1 MKTFFL
7 NLKKSQQISLV
18 TLVLITIVIAT
29 LASFWVLKSHY
40 QPLSKGGVD
49 ESEVRLLAELE
60 QQGIDYKIDAN
71 GDLLVLDEQLGK
83 GQLLAGKD
91 SLNNFSSHGLELY
104 DNADY
109 SMTEHTQKVTFQRAL
124 QGELERTISALSYV
138 SYARVHISLAEKKL
152 FSSQQ
157 EASTAAVT
165 LFTSQVLNDEQVSSV
180 KVLVSSSVDG
190 LSAKDVTVLSSDGEV
205 LSSTLSTDESDTF
218 QVSRKGNV
226 EQALEKKAAKVL
238 NLFFSPSQY
247 AISLNSQLNHE
258 QLKQVSKELLVD
270 GNGKGA
276 IISQR
281 MTTNSTQSKA
291 KNSNESSEVTYAH
304 GSRTQ
309 ELIKT
314 AGEIKRL
321 SVAVAIHVDISDVQL
336 SKLKD
341 LLSAAIGLDINR
353 GDQLTVE
360 AFPPIIKQPE
370 VVMTPVVEQ
379 TTVVAPVE
387 KKVNVAPK
395 ETSLMPKL
403 HFSATDAGYLS
414 LALLVLCILALGFS
428 FNRKRLTKQ
437 QRELTLIEINQWL
450 AGEKHVENS

>member
-40 QPLSKGGVD
+40 QPLNKGGVD

-341 LLSAAIGLDINR
+341 LLSAAIGLDLNR

-360 AFPPIIKQPE
+360 AFPPIIIEQPA
-370 VVMTPVVEQ
+370 VVMTPIVEQ

-387 KKVNVAPK
+387 KENVAPK
-395 ETSLMPKL
+395 ETNLMSKL
-403 HFSATDAGYLS
+403 HFSAIDVGYFS
-414 LALLVLCILALGFS
+414 LAILVLCILALGFS